1 MRRWLIAAALAALA
15 GCATPSGPQRDILGS
30 LEVDGGDALIN
41 GSRAYHGARV
51 YDGDV
56 VTTGSATSVRVR
68 FRDGGFVQLDENTD
82 PVFRLFREGGCILVK
97 IATGQAFVDAKR
109 ICIEDPNLV
118 VVLNSKVNWRVDG
131 PRSAVT
137 VIEGSVSVQRPV
149 SIALEQHDQYLVR
162 EQKPEGPPRRLTRE
176 EAEATARWTERFFR
190 ASAPSLFPRRPPGQ
204 VQPRQPPS
212 PPPSPPPRR
221 STPPAGSR

>member
-1 MRRWLIAAALAALA
+1 MKSGLIVAALAVLA
-15 GCATPSGPQRDILGS
+15 GCATPGRPQREVLGS
-30 LEVDGGDALIN
+30 LEVDGIYAFIN
-41 GSRAYHGARV
+41 GTRAYHGARV

-82 PVFRLFREGGCILVK
+82 PEFRLFREGGCILVK

-118 VVLNSKVNWRVDG
+118 AVLNSKVNWRIREA
-131 PRSAVT
+131 RSVVT
-137 VIEGSVSVQRPV
+137 VIEGSVSVERPV
-149 SIALEQHDQYLVR
+149 RVTLGQYDQYLVR
-162 EQKPEGPPRRLTRE
+162 QQTPEGPPRRLTRE

-190 ASAPSLFPRRPPGQ
+190 APPPALLPREPLFRFP
-204 VQPRQPPS
+204 PRQ
-212 PPPSPPPRR
+212 PPRR
-221 STPPAGSR
+221 STPG